1 MSIRLLILWFK
12 YTYLSLHIE
21 TNERKSL
28 KKKHLISDP
37 TAISCFKPSQNTEF
51 VQTLVISFML
61 HTIFMRE
68 FVLICKKNGVKG
80 PTIEFKLVISVQ
92 IQEY

>member
-21 TNERKSL
+21 KNERKSL
-28 KKKHLISDP
+28 KKKKHLISDP
-37 TAISCFKPSQNTEF
+37 TEF
-51 VQTLVISFML
+51 VQTLVITFTL

-68 FVLICKKNGVKG
+68 FVLICKKDGVKG